1 MTEAPQEDRWVW
13 VIIQDPEKNEQFL
26 GQSDPDTDLSFIPAF
41 KDKET
46 AQAAMWRLTRDPK
59 AKYEAQAI
67 LFDEI
72 AEHAAKNQFW
82 LFLMDVEG
90 SILEKIPPQSDQD
103 APAQ

>member
-1 MTEAPQEDRWVW
+1 MTDKDQTDRWVW
-13 VIIQDPEKNEQFL
+13 VIVQDPEKNEQFL

-41 KDKET
+41 NDKET
-46 AQAAMWRLTRDPK
+46 AQAAMWRLTRDPN

-90 SILEKIPPQSDQD
+90 AILEKIPPQAVKD
-103 APAQ
+103 APVQ

>member
-1 MTEAPQEDRWVW
+1 MTAKRPEDRWVW
-13 VIIQDPEKNEQFL
+13 VIVQNPEKNEQFL
-26 GQSDPDTDLSFIPAF
+26 GQSDPELDLDFIPAF

-59 AKYEAQAI
+59 AKYEAQAV

-72 AEHAAKNQFW
+72 AEHAANNQFW

-90 SILEKIPPQSDQD
+90 AIMEKIPPHSDKD
-103 APAQ
+103 TPAQ